1 MLMYVLRGTLLLFLL
16 FIQPQNENPIQDSS
30 DMHVFFE
37 NVTNQKIKKCFLTAL
52 KGYEALQD
60 YNITLLQQPIKS
72 STMQAQPVIGLK
84 SLISGV
90 KSYRIK
96 LAVYVRDSKK
106 VKVADL
112 PEDVLTGWF
121 AHELGH
127 IADYE
132 PYSNFGMIRYGLKYL
147 ISDKF
152 KRKVEHAADYM
163 AIAHG
168 YKDEILA
175 SKRWILENDLLD
187 ESYKA
192 KIKKYY
198 LSIKQVELC
207 PDGEPLLEPVLA
219 P

>member
-1 MLMYVLRGTLLLFLL
+1 MNLLKSILIIFPLLFVSK
-16 FIQPQNENPIQDSS
+16 NSS
-30 DMHVFFE
+30 ISQAPKEMNVIFE
-37 NVTNQKIKKCFLTAL
+37 NVENQKIRRCFLTAL
-52 KGYEALQD
+52 KGYEALQS
-60 YNITLLQQPIKS
+60 YSITLLQKPIKS
-72 STMQAQPVIGLK
+72 STMQAQPVISFK

-90 KSYRIK
+90 KSYRVK
-96 LAVYVRDSKK
+96 LAEYVRDSKQ

-132 PYSNFGMIRYGLKYL
+132 PYSNLGMISYGLRYL
-147 ISDKF
+147 ISDRF
-152 KRKVEHAADYM
+152 KREVEHAADYM

-168 YKDEILA
+168 FKDEILA
-175 SKRWILENDLLD
+175 SKHWILDHEFSDNTYQD
-187 ESYKA
+187 

-198 LSIKQVELC
+198 LSIKEVELC
-207 PDGEPLLEPVLA
+207 PEGEPLLEPVLA